1 MFHSAWKMAVSQ
13 ISLSPLPPFTTITV
27 HQEMP
32 GFTKDVLEGLE
43 ELGVPGEVTK
53 ISGFS
58 SILEDVLGLRVFAR
72 KVDRT
77 LING

>member
-1 MFHSAWKMAVSQ
+1 MFHSAWKMVVFL
-13 ISLSPLPPFTTITV
+13 ISLSPLPPSTTTTV

-32 GFTKDVLEGLE
+32 GFTKDVLASLE
-43 ELGVPGEVTK
+43 EHGVLGEVTK
-53 ISGFS
+53 INGFS